1 MIEQYILEIENGR
14 PIFTKRKLNLPPF
27 AQDGKLPAEK
37 DAFEA
42 FCRMGDPDLLECLVY
57 RGKNS
62 AGGIFHVRD
71 KYGPLY
77 VAVAESALAWSL
89 ALGHFG
95 EMTANVRYG
104 VDVFENMD
112 EKDD

>member
-1 MIEQYILEIENGR
+1 MIEQYMLDIEKGCHV
-14 PIFTKRKLNLPPF
+14 FTKSALNLPSF
-27 AQDGKLPAEK
+27 ALEGALPAEK
-37 DAFEA
+37 DEFEA

-62 AGGIFHVRD
+62 PGGIFHVRD

-77 VAVAESALAWSL
+77 VAVVESALVWSF

-104 VDVFENMD
+104 VDVFENME